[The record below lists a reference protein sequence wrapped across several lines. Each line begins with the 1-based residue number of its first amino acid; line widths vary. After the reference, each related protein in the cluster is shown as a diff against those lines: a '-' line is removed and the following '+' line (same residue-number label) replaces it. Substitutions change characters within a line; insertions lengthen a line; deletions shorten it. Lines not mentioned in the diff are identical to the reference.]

1 MMLWVIIHKLIF
13 LKGKCGRKGRKEP
26 IHPFLSSSHYLLQ
39 TRGFPYI
46 KQYAQVIQ
54 YTGVGF
60 AAAYLNHS
68 TSPPFSVSHFTLLS
82 FIMNPI
88 QRHHYHHHH
97 HYLITTFS
105 PPSNLTNHHSL
116 QMTNIPY
123 PLPSTSN
130 DQFTN
135 LPMSSHRF
143 YLQTIRFPKNLPNP
157 PPSIFHSLFQIF
169 RKWRVWWK
177 EWEFWCKSARSWEL
191 YGWWTKERR
200 GGWYWESWREKGDWI
215 QENED

>member
-1 MMLWVIIHKLIF
+1 MIHKLIF
-13 LKGKCGRKGRKEP
+13 LKGKCGRKGRKETHP
-26 IHPFLSSSHYLLQ
+26 FHPFLSSSHYLLQ

-123 PLPSTSN
+123 PLPSTSRSIHQPTHVISSFLSPN
-130 DQFTN
+130 HPLPQEFTK
-135 LPMSSHRF
+135 PAPIH
-143 YLQTIRFPKNLPNP
+143 IPFPFPDL
-157 PPSIFHSLFQIF
+157 
-169 RKWRVWWK
+169 
-177 EWEFWCKSARSWEL
+177 
-191 YGWWTKERR
+191 
-200 GGWYWESWREKGDWI
+200 
-215 QENED
+215 

>member
-1 MMLWVIIHKLIF
+1 MILIEIIHKL
-13 LKGKCGRKGRKEP
+13 LKGSCGRKGRKETHP
-26 IHPFLSSSHYLLQ
+26 PPHSPLHPFLSSSHYLLQ

-46 KQYAQVIQ
+46 KQFAH
-54 YTGVGF
+54 TRVGF

-143 YLQTIRFPKNLPNP
+143 YHPLPQEFTKPAPIHIPFPFPDL
-157 PPSIFHSLFQIF
+157 
-169 RKWRVWWK
+169 
-177 EWEFWCKSARSWEL
+177 
-191 YGWWTKERR
+191 
-200 GGWYWESWREKGDWI
+200 
-215 QENED
+215 